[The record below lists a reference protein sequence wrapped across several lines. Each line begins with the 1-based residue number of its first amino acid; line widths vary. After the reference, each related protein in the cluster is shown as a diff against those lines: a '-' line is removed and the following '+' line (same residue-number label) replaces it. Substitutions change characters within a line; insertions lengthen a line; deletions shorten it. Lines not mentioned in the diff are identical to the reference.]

1 MLARLKKVSKENAYV
16 TFEAGR
22 LDAAKTVIFFSGKNI
37 NRFELLYDRDI
48 LKDNNILLVKVKNL
62 SLKRTLD
69 LTALKVLETNWYAY
83 NLMATS
89 AKVLTKD
96 EMALVANLPY
106 KHIRISA
113 VVMNNI
119 LYNKDRI
126 TQNKS
131 LQTELLRVS
140 YIIAPTWILLYS
152 LIYQF
157 ILNKILQAVKHIIIL
172 SISSRVD
179 KARTILPIIAV
190 NKIIP
195 VNKNI

>member
-48 LKDNNILLVKVKNL
+48 LKDKNILLVKVKNL

-140 YIIAPTWILLYS
+140 YIIAPT
-152 LIYQF
+152 
-157 ILNKILQAVKHIIIL
+157 
-172 SISSRVD
+172 
-179 KARTILPIIAV
+179 
-190 NKIIP
+190 
-195 VNKNI
+195 